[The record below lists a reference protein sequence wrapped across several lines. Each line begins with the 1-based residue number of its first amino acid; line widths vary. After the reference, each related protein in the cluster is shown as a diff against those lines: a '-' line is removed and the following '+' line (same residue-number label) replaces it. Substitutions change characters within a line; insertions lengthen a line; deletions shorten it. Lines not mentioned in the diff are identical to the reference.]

1 MPDIHHHLPVRAD
14 ADRVFE
20 AVATSRGMDAWW
32 TKRASGIPEGGTEF
46 ELCFGGE
53 YDWRARVIACVP
65 GHAFELEMTTASNDW
80 RGTRIGFELVDTGGL
95 TEVKFHHRGWP
106 DENEHFRVS
115 TFCWAMYLRLLR
127 RYVENGEVVPYEQR
141 LDA

>member
-1 MPDIHHHLPVRAD
+1 
-14 ADRVFE
+14 
-20 AVATSRGMDAWW
+20 
-32 TKRASGIPEGGTEF
+32 
-46 ELCFGGE
+46 
-53 YDWRARVIACVP
+53 
-65 GHAFELEMTTASNDW
+65 MTTASNDW